1 MLFVRNFSVLMF
13 FLQMTHTPRRYAT
26 YHGTSSA
33 LIRSSCQTEAGVL
46 PSFRINMHMKS
57 NLSLTLPL
65 FLFCTSIFGLI
76 ASASADTPPE
86 PVGYDREK
94 DVVYGYKDGM
104 GLLID
109 VLTPLNQQNGSG
121 ILVIHSGGLISNPHT
136 AFRSKTW
143 QERKQVEAELLRRGF
158 VLFIAK
164 HSSAPKY
171 SLPEIRVDMPRAV
184 RFIRHNAS
192 RFKING
198 DRIGVMGGSSGGCL
212 ALLLGTEAK
221 VPQPEKIDEIDLESS
236 RVQAVVAY
244 YPVTDFTTWG
254 SGLTLEG
261 HDEEQQETL
270 NAECSPV
277 THVGKDSAPTL
288 LIHGDLDRGVPIQ
301 QSEVFRSRMKAA
313 GAICELKVATGK
325 GHGWR
330 PPVENEVELVFGWF
344 NKWLLSE

>member
-1 MLFVRNFSVLMF
+1 MK
-13 FLQMTHTPRRYAT
+13 
-26 YHGTSSA
+26 
-33 LIRSSCQTEAGVL
+33 
-46 PSFRINMHMKS
+46 MKS
-57 NLSLTLPL
+57 SLSVTLPL
-65 FLFCTSIFGLI
+65 FLFFTLKFGVI
-76 ASASADTPPE
+76 VSASADTPPKRVE
-86 PVGYDREK
+86 YDREM

-109 VLTPLNQQNGSG
+109 VLTPRNQQNGSG
-121 ILVIHSGGLISNPHT
+121 ILVIHSGGLISNPQ
-136 AFRSKTW
+136 AFRSEDW
-143 QERKQVEAELLRRGF
+143 QERKQVEAELLRRGY

-171 SLPEIRVDMPRAV
+171 SLSEIRMDMPRAV

-192 RFKING
+192 RFKIDG

-221 VPQPEKIDEIDLESS
+221 VPQLKKTDEIDLESS

-244 YPVTDFTTWG
+244 YPVTDFRTWG
-254 SGLTLEG
+254 SGLTLEDQ
-261 HDEEQQETL
+261 DEEQQKLL
-270 NAECSPV
+270 NTEYSPV
-277 THVGKDSAPTL
+277 AHVGKDSAPTL

-301 QSEVFRSRMKAA
+301 QSEVFRNRMKAA

-330 PPVENEVELVFGWF
+330 PPIEKEVEWVFGWF
-344 NKWLLSE
+344 DKWLLSE